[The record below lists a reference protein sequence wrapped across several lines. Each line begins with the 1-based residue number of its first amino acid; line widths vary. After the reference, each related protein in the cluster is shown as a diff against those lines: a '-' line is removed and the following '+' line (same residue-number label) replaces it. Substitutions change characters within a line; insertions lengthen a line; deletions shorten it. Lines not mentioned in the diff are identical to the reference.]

1 MASTPPV
8 SFRVKAQTAANPAV
22 GGYPYSLKADDLDE
36 NFVFATED
44 FSAEHFVTTTALG
57 MGGHS
62 QRKITLALPI
72 PELPTSGTHNLTA
85 SSGSLTWAEGI
96 PTPPTSGTHVLGAV
110 DGALTWIA
118 TEEC

>member
-8 SFRVKAQTAANPAV
+8 SFKVKAQTAANPAV

-57 MGGHS
+57 TGGHQ

-72 PELPTSGTHNLTA
+72 PELPTSGTH
-85 SSGSLTWAEGI
+85 
-96 PTPPTSGTHVLGAV
+96 VLGAV
-110 DGALTWIA
+110 NGTLTWIS